1 MDEDKYV
8 DKMAGKHEQDK
19 AEKRR
24 RLLGR
29 LVGGI
34 IVLAAL
40 VAAVFTWI
48 RMTYNPRTQDG
59 SLGAHYI
66 GMAPE
71 VDGRITSLNVG
82 DNDCVHTGQLL
93 VEIDPRPYQY
103 SLQSAL
109 SNQRKLEQDILQ
121 EERSIQAARDQVA
134 SSRGTVENS
143 RLNLLKGNNGRQQ
156 AADQLT
162 EARASLATAEA
173 NLVIADLNLERNTP
187 LAEKN
192 YISRQDYDQL
202 QATQKNAADSVRSA
216 EAQVRA
222 AETSQGSAALTQAQ
236 DAVSI
241 QQSKDQL
248 LRSRNEIPVL
258 GTLLA
263 QRGAYQASVNQA
275 RLNLGWTK
283 VYAPFD
289 GCVTSMNIARG
300 EYAKPGTAMFTLVD
314 EHSWYVRADY
324 GEGQLRFIRP
334 GMPADVILMTDPHHT
349 LPGVVEN
356 ISNGVTSADSS
367 DVGGLPGTP
376 GSLPTVERSL
386 DWVRLAARYP
396 VRIHIQ
402 PRDPRLLL
410 IGATAEVSVHGGW

>member
-1 MDEDKYV
+1 MSEDKFV
-8 DKMAGKHEQDK
+8 DKLAGKQSEE
-19 AEKRR
+19 ASVKRR

-29 LVGGI
+29 AVGAL
-34 IVLAAL
+34 IVLITI
-40 VAAVFTWI
+40 VSVVFTWI

-71 VDGRITSLNVG
+71 VDGRIISLNVR
-82 DNDCVHTGQLL
+82 DNDCVPAGQLL

-109 SNQRKLEQDILQ
+109 SNQAKLEQDIVQ
-121 EERSIQAARDQVA
+121 EKRSIRASVDQVQA
-134 SSRGTVENS
+134 TKGTVENS
-143 RLNLLKGNNGRQQ
+143 RLNELKGGDTTRE
-156 AADQLT
+156 AADTLAQ
-162 EARASLATAEA
+162 ARASLATARE
-173 NLVIADLNLERNTP
+173 NLLLADLTLERNAP
-187 LAEKN
+187 LAARN
-192 YISRQDYDQL
+192 YVSREDFDKL
-202 QATQKNAADSVRSA
+202 QTNQKSAAESVRSA

-222 AETSQGSAALTQAQ
+222 DQARQSSAATSQVQ
-236 DAVSI
+236 DAVSLI
-241 QQSKDQL
+241 QSRDQL
-248 LRSRNEIPVL
+248 RKSRNEIPVL
-258 GTLLA
+258 GTLVS
-263 QRGAYQASVNQA
+263 QRPSYQASVDQA
-275 RLNLGWTK
+275 RLNLSWTK

-300 EYAKPGTAMFTLVD
+300 EYAKPGTAMFTLID
-314 EHSWYVRADY
+314 ENSWYVRADY

-334 GMPADVILMTDPHHT
+334 GMRADVVLMTDPHHT

-356 ISNGVTSADSS
+356 ISTGVISSDSS
-367 DVGGLPGTP
+367 DVGGIPGTP

-410 IGATAEVSVHGGW
+410 IGTTAEVSVHD